1 MFSSLLSQAEGRG
14 PEGGGP
20 MTWPP
25 NMCAKKAADFPYA
38 EPAEGT
44 EVSGQRACERSWCPD
59 EQDW

>member
-25 NMCAKKAADFPYA
+25 NMCAKKAADFPYN
-38 EPAEGT
+38 EKDLFFG
-44 EVSGQRACERSWCPD
+44 C
-59 EQDW
+59 